1 MKATSA
7 DRLGVTILFSVIAHA
22 VIALGVSFD
31 YEKMRPRLPSLE
43 VILLQSASGENPDKA
58 DFLAQANNSGGGES
72 DEAKRPSQPVS
83 GPLPQLQD
91 GVAPVPMQHS
101 TPRQQQGNQR
111 ELQTIAPSD
120 FTVRNQPAS
129 ADMPDLPQP
138 NDREQLERQL
148 EMARLANELQ
158 QDAERYAKRPK
169 RKFISANTREYA
181 YANYMKSWVARVE
194 RVGNI
199 NYPDEARR
207 QQLRGQ
213 LILTVGMSRD
223 GSIKSIDVIK
233 SSGHSLLDEA
243 AQRIVRLAA
252 PFPSIPANEEQLD
265 ELYVT
270 RTWQFLPG
278 DTLQTK

>member
-1 MKATSA
+1 MKASTG

-58 DFLAQANNSGGGES
+58 DFLAQSNNSGGGES

-83 GPLPQLQD
+83 GPQPQLHD
-91 GVAPVPMQHS
+91 GLAPVPMQHS
-101 TPRQQQGNQR
+101 TPRAQQASQP
-111 ELQTIAPSD
+111 ELQTTAASD
-120 FTVRNQPAS
+120 FSVRTRQPS
-129 ADMPDLPQP
+129 QDMPELENPT
-138 NDREQLERQL
+138 DRKALERQL

-169 RKFISANTREYA
+169 RKFISANTREYE
-181 YANYMKSWVARVE
+181 YATYMKAWVARVE

-213 LILTVGMSRD
+213 LILTVGMNRD

-233 SSGHSLLDEA
+233 SSGHALLDEA

-252 PFPSIPANEEQLD
+252 PFPTIPVNDEKLD
-265 ELYVT
+265 ELHVT